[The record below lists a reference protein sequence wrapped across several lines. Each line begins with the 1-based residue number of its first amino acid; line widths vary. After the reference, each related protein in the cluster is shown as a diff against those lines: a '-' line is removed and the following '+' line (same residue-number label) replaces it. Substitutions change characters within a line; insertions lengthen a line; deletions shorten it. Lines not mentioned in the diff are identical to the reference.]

1 MVNPLKILKE
11 IQVKLQSTLNIETT
25 TVYSKKKISTEP
37 NKPIAIAE
45 VKNINQSKITISI
58 KIYVNKK
65 LGYERCLKESNNA
78 IKILKNIDGFSFVEL
93 NVMPLNFDCE
103 NQNFYQESRITWQE
117 NENETENIL
126 EFGSEKINVKN
137 STSLK
142 IERQTSN
149 LGATL
154 TGLQFIDFQEPI
166 KKIEGCAKLSPKQF
180 NNLLNALNT
189 KQVSTISFK
198 NQKFKAT
205 LLKLTMHI
213 NNSVDFQFVEV
224 KNEI

>member
-1 MVNPLKILKE
+1 MGNPLKILKE
-11 IQVKLQSTLNIETT
+11 IQVKLQSKLNIETT
-25 TVYSKKKISTEP
+25 NVYSKKHLSTDS
-37 NKPIAIAE
+37 NKPIAVAE
-45 VKNINQSKITISI
+45 VKNINQSKITVSI

-65 LGYERCLKESNNA
+65 LGYDRCLTESNNA
-78 IKILKNIDGFSFVEL
+78 IKILKNIEGFSFVEL

-103 NQNFYQESRITWQE
+103 NQNFYQEARITWQE
-117 NENETENIL
+117 NETEPENIL

-137 STSLK
+137 STTLK
-142 IERQTSN
+142 IERQTNN

-154 TGLQFIDFQEPI
+154 TGLQFIDFQDPI
-166 KKIEGCAKLSPKQF
+166 KKIEGCAKLSEKQF
-180 NNLLNALNT
+180 ENLLNALNK
-189 KQVSTISFK
+189 KQVSTINFK

-205 LLKLTMHI
+205 PIKLTLHI